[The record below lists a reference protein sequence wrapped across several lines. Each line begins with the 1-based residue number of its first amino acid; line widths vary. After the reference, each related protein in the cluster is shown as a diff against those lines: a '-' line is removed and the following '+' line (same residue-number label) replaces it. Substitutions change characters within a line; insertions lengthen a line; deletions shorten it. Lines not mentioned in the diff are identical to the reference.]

1 LKREKAAQAA
11 EARKQDMLKEKA
23 DREAA
28 EAEKKK
34 KEDEEAAARQQAA
47 LSTQAGKANAKCLHR
62 MFCRTICLTM
72 L

>member
-28 EAEKKK
+28 EAEKKR

-47 LSTQAGKANAKCLHR
+47 LITRAGKAKRDAVQRCSVV
-62 MFCRTICLTM
+62 
-72 L
+72 